1 MLTNSIWQI
10 RCTRLFQLP
19 KDFVTISKHS
29 FITLKNDRVKHHI
42 YMNIEYVWKV
52 VRDNIA
58 MEISNNNQ
66 SDISTV
72 D

>member
-1 MLTNSIWQI
+1 
-10 RCTRLFQLP
+10 
-19 KDFVTISKHS
+19 
-29 FITLKNDRVKHHI
+29 
-42 YMNIEYVWKV
+42 MNIEYVWKV